1 VRKERKNKSKEGIR
15 KGITSKRR
23 LGRVEDK
30 GEDKNN
36 CCYVHCL
43 IKDTCLGSERVIQN
57 AS

>member
-1 VRKERKNKSKEGIR
+1 VRKERKNKLKEGTR

-23 LGRVEDK
+23 LGRVEEE

-36 CCYVHCL
+36 CYVHCP
-43 IKDTCLGSERVIQN
+43 IKDTCLGSESVIHN